1 MGTPPHV
8 DDSDKRRGLP
18 LAERAP
24 TSVSEATEGPRRLHY
39 AWVVLATVVL
49 TVFGSIGLGRFAYST
64 VLPAMQ
70 EGLDLNNAGAGS
82 LATIGL
88 LGYLGLA
95 LLGGALASRV
105 GPRLVISGALVTAA
119 AGMFVTSA
127 AHGFPVAAAGS
138 FLTGMGSG
146 AGNVASM
153 GLVSAWFGSRRR
165 GFAAGVAVIGCSLG
179 PIVAGPL
186 APAILSAYG
195 DNGWRVSWQA
205 FGAIT
210 LGLALL
216 GYLVLRDRPSDKGLR
231 PYAAR
236 EGEYALTV
244 GGGRPHWG
252 SVYRS
257 AAVWHLGLVYIAF
270 GFSYIIFMTFFY
282 KRLMSDGG
290 YSKEAA
296 GALFMLMGWT
306 SVFCGIIW
314 GSVADAL
321 GRKPT
326 LIIVY
331 AIQAAAYLIFALW
344 TAPVGFTIGA
354 VLFGLTAWSIPA
366 IIAAACGNMLGPQ
379 MAPAALGFI
388 TLFFSIGQALGPV
401 VAGALADASGGFAWA
416 YALAGVVAL
425 AGSAGASL
433 LRPAPTPAVPTA
445 GYAAH
450 VP

>member
-1 MGTPPHV
+1 MGTPLQGGDRDEV
-8 DDSDKRRGLP
+8 QRLLRVASDPAQTGETNEP
-18 LAERAP
+18 
-24 TSVSEATEGPRRLHY
+24 PRRFHY
-39 AWVVLATVVL
+39 AWVVLGTVVL

-70 EGLDLNNAGAGS
+70 DGLDLNNAGAGS

-88 LGYLGLA
+88 IGYLVLA

-119 AGMFVTSA
+119 VGMFVTSV
-127 AHGFPVAAAGS
+127 AHGFAVAAIGS
-138 FLTGMGSG
+138 FLTGTGSG

-195 DNGWRVSWQA
+195 DSGWRVSWQV
-205 FGAIT
+205 FGGMT
-210 LGLALL
+210 LGLAVL
-216 GYLVLRDRPSDKGLR
+216 GYAVLRNRPADKGLR

-236 EGEYALTV
+236 PEEYAVTV

-257 AAVWHLGLVYIAF
+257 TAVWHLGLVYVAF

-296 GALFMLMGWT
+296 GALFMLMGWC

-321 GRKPT
+321 GRKRT

-344 TAPVGFTIGA
+344 TAPAGFTIGA
-354 VLFGLTAWSIPA
+354 VLFGFTAWSIPA

-401 VAGALADASGGFAWA
+401 VAGAMADASGGFAWA
-416 YALAGVVAL
+416 YVLAGVVAL
-425 AGSAGASL
+425 AGSVGASL
-433 LRPAPTPAVPTA
+433 LRSTPPAMVAAQPASVSP
-445 GYAAH
+445 
-450 VP
+450 

>member
-1 MGTPPHV
+1 MGTPLQGGDRDEKLRLERV
-8 DDSDKRRGLP
+8 ESDSTQTG
-18 LAERAP
+18 E
-24 TSVSEATEGPRRLHY
+24 TSKPPRRFHY
-39 AWVVLATVVL
+39 AWVVLGTVVL

-127 AHGFPVAAAGS
+127 APGFPMAAAGS

-195 DNGWRVSWQA
+195 DDGWRVSWQV

-210 LGLALL
+210 LGLAVL
-216 GYLVLRDRPSDKGLR
+216 GYLVLRDRPADKGLR

-236 EGEYALTV
+236 PGEYALTV

-344 TAPVGFTIGA
+344 TAPAGFVIGA

-416 YALAGVVAL
+416 YALAGLVAL

-433 LRPAPTPAVPTA
+433 LRPASTPAMPA
-445 GYAAH
+445 ARYASH
-450 VP
+450 IP